1 MSSPTSKEIVLMI
14 KESMYKAG
22 IVAEPTPM
30 DFSLFYKNAADH
42 KFDAMLAGWWSSAA
56 YSNPLQLWHTSS
68 WVKKG
73 SNFCGFGDAYS
84 DALIDEA
91 NKTLDYETH
100 RNALLKLQAKIYED
114 QHYVFLWIT
123 KRKFAVHKRFDNR
136 DMFFEFPGLRLN
148 NLKLNNNYAASGT
161 IEDI

>member
-1 MSSPTSKEIVLMI
+1 MV
-14 KESMYKAG
+14 
-22 IVAEPTPM
+22 
-30 DFSLFYKNAADH
+30 N
-42 KFDAMLAGWWSSAA
+42 
-56 YSNPLQLWHTSS
+56 
-68 WVKKG
+68 KG

-114 QHYVFLWIT
+114 QPYVFLWIT

-136 DMFFEFPGLRLN
+136 DMYFEFPGLRLN
-148 NLKLNNNYAASGT
+148 NLKLNSDYTASGLT
-161 IEDI
+161 EDIYLNYFTKNTAFYSYANSYFSIIICNKY

>member
-1 MSSPTSKEIVLMI
+1 MVEELRKVGI
-14 KESMYKAG
+14 KSDIHAMEWSVYLDD
-22 IVAEPTPM
+22 VR
-30 DFSLFYKNAADH
+30 DH
-42 KFDAMLAGWWSSAA
+42 KFDAMLAGWGSSAA
-56 YSNPLQLWHTSS
+56 YSNPMQLWHTSS
-68 WVKKG
+68 WVNKG

-114 QHYVFLWIT
+114 QPYVFLWIT